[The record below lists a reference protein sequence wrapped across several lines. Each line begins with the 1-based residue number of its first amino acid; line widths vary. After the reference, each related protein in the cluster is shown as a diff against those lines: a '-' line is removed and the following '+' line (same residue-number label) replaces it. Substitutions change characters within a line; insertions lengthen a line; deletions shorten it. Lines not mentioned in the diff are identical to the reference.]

1 MIFWPYIE
9 MASKLR
15 YHKNQNEILMNPY
28 LAHVAPKPTQRGVI
42 AFTLSAFAS
51 KASASAAHCIAFA
64 I

>member
-1 MIFWPYIE
+1 